1 MVKGQIVASA
11 LPELFRQFRTAQ
23 ERQRDNPTVV
33 AIFLL
38 HVQGVPSQE
47 IGAALNCSRST
58 VSHSLQSIY
67 EALDVDR
74 TTGTRAEQRAALR
87 RAAQARGLLA

>member
-1 MVKGQIVASA
+1 Q
-11 LPELFRQFRTAQ
+11 LRTAQ
-23 ERQRDNPTVV
+23 ERERDNPTVV

-38 HVQGVPSQE
+38 HTQGAPNQE
-47 IGAALNCSRST
+47 IATTLSCSTST

-67 EALDVDR
+67 ESLGVER
-74 TTGTRAEQRAALR
+74 SSGTRAEQRAALR